1 MSTAHEAP
9 GPVATGGGPEERAE
23 GWSVGELMAACLARV
38 LRDGEVAVMGTASA
52 IPQAACRLA
61 QLTHA
66 PSLWYVAGGTCSVN
80 PYLAPLVP
88 SACDFELLRAETAV
102 PLSDIVLLEGRGDV
116 FDTFFAGG
124 LQIDAYG
131 NCNLVAVG
139 DWERPRLR
147 GPGGV
152 GLPFLGRVGRVLIY
166 TTSHTPRTFVE
177 QVDFVSGPGFL
188 GGPAAWRAAGLA
200 GGGPALVVTP
210 LCTMDF
216 DPETL
221 RARLCSV
228 HPGVGVDQVREA
240 TGFTLG
246 GPDAV
251 PETPAPTPR
260 ELAILR
266 DLDPRGVLRA

>member
-1 MSTAHEAP
+1 MAP
-9 GPVATGGGPEERAE
+9 DSDACQTGGAPDGDA
-23 GWSVGELMAACLARV
+23 GSWSVAELMTVSLARV
-38 LRDGEVAVMGTASA
+38 LRDREVTVMGTASA

-66 PSLWYVAGGTCSVN
+66 PDLWFVAGGTCAVN

-88 SACDFELLRAETAV
+88 SACDFELLRAETVV

-139 DWERPRLR
+139 SWDRPRLR
-147 GPGGV
+147 GPGSV

-166 TTSHTPRTFVE
+166 TASHNPRTFVE
-177 QVDFVSGPGFL
+177 KVDFVSGPGFL
-188 GGPAAWRAAGLA
+188 TGPKSWRASNLP

-221 RARLCSV
+221 RARLASV
-228 HPGVGVDQVREA
+228 HPGVEVAEVRA
-240 TGFTLG
+240 QTGFELG
-246 GPDAV
+246 GPDLV
-251 PETPAPTPR
+251 PVTEVPTAK

-266 DLDPRGVLRA
+266 GLDPRGVLG

>member
-1 MSTAHEAP
+1 MSGSSDPVAIPEAP
-9 GPVATGGGPEERAE
+9 GEDTGN
-23 GWSVGELMAACLARV
+23 WSVSELMTVSLARE
-38 LRDGEVAVMGTASA
+38 LRDGEVTVMGTASA

-102 PLSDIVLLEGRGDV
+102 PLNDIVLLEGRGDV

-124 LQIDAYG
+124 IQVDAYG

-139 DWERPRLR
+139 SWDRPSLR
-147 GPGGV
+147 GPGSV

-166 TTSHTPRTFVE
+166 TASHNPKTFVE
-177 QVDFVSGPGFL
+177 KVDFVSGPGYL
-188 GGPAAWRAAGLA
+188 GGPRSWRAARLP

-216 DPETL
+216 DPVTL
-221 RARLCSV
+221 RARLRSV
-228 HPGVGVDQVREA
+228 HPGVDAGQVRA
-240 TGFTLG
+240 GTGFELG
-246 GPDAV
+246 GPRTV
-251 PETPAPTPR
+251 PVTPAPTR
-260 ELAILR
+260 AELAILR
-266 DLDPRGVLRA
+266 RLDPRGVLR